1 MSEFAEILLSY
12 RLLAKLLFRDFNSKM
27 GEPVVLDLPDEMTKE
42 LRQSIQIGQIVE
54 ISEDGNHRYFLTD
67 AVVDR
72 VRGLKVEIYANEHP
86 PPHFH
91 VIQNDGKASF
101 ALDDGRVLEASGNT
115 RHFKKNIE
123 AYYINNRTKLIEFW
137 NSTRPDGCT
146 VGPVAL

>member
-1 MSEFAEILLSY
+1 
-12 RLLAKLLFRDFNSKM
+12 
-27 GEPVVLDLPDEMTKE
+27 MTNE

-54 ISEDGNHRYFLTD
+54 ISEDGKHRYYITD
-67 AVVDR
+67 AQVDR
-72 VRGLKVEIYANEHP
+72 VRGLKIEIYANEHP

-101 ALDDGRVLEASGNT
+101 ALDDGRMLEASGNT

-123 AYYINNRTKLIEFW
+123 AYYINNRKKLIEFW

-146 VGPVAL
+146 VGPVSL